1 MIIYIKS
8 TKLAQIF
15 SVSVSGIDAS
25 NLLCGRPYGGCSILY
40 RKSLSSVISPL
51 DSNSH
56 RFCGIKMVDSATSYL
71 LISVYMPTDYGASS
85 VSNFWHTLGELEG
98 FIDTQCCDVAMVVG
112 DFNFDFDRDGPLAKH
127 LNDFIIELDLSVCDL
142 SFRDKV
148 KFTYEVLAIPG
159 LIMFCALSLTLPLLL
174 MSLLDTLTVV
184 CLTTTHCVFHLIST
198 LLHFLVLLINLL
210 LIGRTYQTVI
220 LISTSL

>member
-1 MIIYIKS
+1 MNDHLHKIHEIS
-8 TKLAQIF
+8 PDFL

-85 VSNFWHTLGELEG
+85 VSDFFAYLG
-98 FIDTQCCDVAMVVG
+98 
-112 DFNFDFDRDGPLAKH
+112 R
-127 LNDFIIELDLSVCDL
+127 
-142 SFRDKV
+142 
-148 KFTYEVLAIPG
+148 
-159 LIMFCALSLTLPLLL
+159 
-174 MSLLDTLTVV
+174 
-184 CLTTTHCVFHLIST
+184 
-198 LLHFLVLLINLL
+198 
-210 LIGRTYQTVI
+210 IGRVHRYTM
-220 LISTSL
+220 L